1 MDWLA
6 TLEKLAPT
14 VATAMGGPLAGAA
27 VSALGGLFGLDT
39 PTQENV
45 AKMFS
50 DGKLTPE
57 QLSKLKELEL
67 SYQNDEKE
75 RGFKYTELVYKDRES
90 ARTSNVAGGVQE
102 KLFYLTLILLGL
114 TLGSEGWVLFHGYPP
129 EIPEIIV
136 GRVLGLLDSIAL
148 TVLAYWFGASPPKQG
163 ETH

>member
-27 VSALGGLFGLDT
+27 VSALGNLFGVDASKVST
-39 PTQENV
+39 YISSGQ
-45 AKMFS
+45 
-50 DGKLTPE
+50 LTPE
-57 QLSKLKELEL
+57 QVSKLRELEL

-90 ARTSNVAGGVQE
+90 ARTSNVAGGVQN
-102 KLFYLTLILLGL
+102 KLFYLTLLLLGL

-163 ETH
+163 EQH

>member
-27 VSALGGLFGLDT
+27 VSALSNMLGVD
-39 PTQENV
+39 PQKV
-45 AKMFS
+45 PSYISSAQ
-50 DGKLTPE
+50 LTPE
-57 QLSKLKELEL
+57 QLSKIKELEL

-90 ARTSNVAGGVQE
+90 ARNSNVAGGVQN
-102 KLFYLTLILLGL
+102 KLFYLTLLLLGL

-163 ETH
+163 EQH